1 MDENQAAALSPMLRV
16 ADMKKAIKVYTSLGF
31 EKVAEFPGPD
41 GNLFHAILNFRGSH
55 IHISPLTMAGAE
67 NSPDYNADYE
77 AAVQRGPIGL
87 GVNFYLQVDDVE
99 SAHAAAKKAGLDIK
113 SKVID
118 QFWGDR
124 TFWAYDP
131 FGYVWTFSQTVKQM
145 SPEEMQAA
153 MQAMS

>member
-1 MDENQAAALSPMLRV
+1 MVEFQAATLSPMLRV
-16 ADMKKAIKVYTSLGF
+16 ADMTKAIDVYTGLGF
-31 EKVAEFPGPD
+31 DKVAEFPGPD
-41 GNLFHAILNFRGSH
+41 GKLFHAILNFRGSQ
-55 IHISPLTMAGAE
+55 IHISPLTMPGAE
-67 NSPDYNADYE
+67 NAPDYNADYE

-87 GVNFYLQVDDVE
+87 GVNFYLQVDDVD
-99 SAHAAAKKAGLDIK
+99 AARAAAAKAGLDIK
-113 SKVID
+113 SKIID

-153 MQAMS
+153 MQAAT